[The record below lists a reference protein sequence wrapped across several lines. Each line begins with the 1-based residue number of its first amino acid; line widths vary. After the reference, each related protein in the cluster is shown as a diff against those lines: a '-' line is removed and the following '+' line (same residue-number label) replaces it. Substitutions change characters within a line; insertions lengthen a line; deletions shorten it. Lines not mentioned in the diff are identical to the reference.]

1 MNKIFALC
9 IIALSIKLSTQQ
21 YNVDLSNLESN
32 PMYKDLMNCGQ
43 HEDTSTC
50 SNVQMTNKIYQCCR
64 FHIVWTFYDD
74 DGSYSHSNTQDLCN
88 IWVNQDFTED
98 QIKSFQDSYQEFLSF
113 LYLRV

>member
-21 YNVDLSNLESN
+21 YDVNLSNLESN
-32 PMYKDLMNCGQ
+32 PMYKDMMNCGQ

-64 FHIVWTFYDD
+64 FHTVWTDIDY
-74 DGSYSHSNTQDLCN
+74 GSYDSPETVDICN
-88 IWVNQDFTED
+88 VWVAQDFTDD
-98 QIKSFQDSYQEFLSF
+98 QIKIMQKVTKKL
-113 LYLRV
+113 